1 MSRSPGPAAARPAH
15 TTMPHAERALVVGPG
30 SALRG
35 TLRMPGDKSI
45 SHRAALLGAI
55 AHGTTRVR
63 GFLHADDCLAT
74 LRCLRDLGVLIEE
87 TPEHLVIRG
96 RRLGEPED
104 VLDVANSGTTIRL
117 LAGVLAGQ
125 PFHSVLTGDA
135 SIRRRPM
142 DRITEPLGRMG
153 ARISGRAGGRLA
165 PLSIEGGDLR
175 GIAHA
180 TPVASAQ
187 VKSAVLLAGLFADGE
202 TVVREPSVSRDH
214 TERMLAVFGVP
225 VARDGLTVRL
235 RGPVSPQGAAVRI
248 PGDLSSAAYFLVAA
262 ACVPGSEVSVEDVGL
277 NSTRTGL
284 LDILR
289 LMGAVVDVR
298 DVREEGG
305 EPLGTVTVRAAPLH
319 GTTIEGDLIPRAI
332 DELPVIAVAACL
344 AEGETVIRDAAEL
357 RVKESDRIAALARE
371 LGRLG
376 ATIEARPDG
385 LAIVG
390 GRRLRGG
397 RAASGGDHR
406 IAMALAVAGLCAQAQ
421 VVIEDPACIDTS
433 FPEFEAIL
441 RQVAGR

>member
-1 MSRSPGPAAARPAH
+1 M
-15 TTMPHAERALVVGPG
+15 VGPG

-55 AHGTTRVR
+55 AHGTTRVA

-74 LRCLRDLGVLIEE
+74 LRCLRRLGVPIEE

-96 RRLGEPED
+96 GRLGEPED

-142 DRITEPLGRMG
+142 DRITGPLRRMG

-175 GIAHA
+175 GVAHA
-180 TPVASAQ
+180 TSVASAQ
-187 VKSAVLLAGLFADGE
+187 VKSAILLAGLFADGE
-202 TVVREPSVSRDH
+202 TVVREPSLSRDH

-235 RGPVSPQGAAVRI
+235 RGPVSPEGATVRI

-262 ACVPGSEVSVEDVGL
+262 ACVPGSEVIVEDVGL
-277 NSTRTGL
+277 NPTRTGL

-289 LMGAVVDVR
+289 RMGAAVDVR

-319 GTTIEGDLIPRAI
+319 GATIEGDLIPRAI

-357 RVKESDRIAALARE
+357 RVKESDRIAALAGE

-376 ATIEARPDG
+376 ATIEAQPDG

-406 IAMALAVAGLCAQAQ
+406 IAMALAVAGLCAQAP
-421 VVIEDPACIDTS
+421 VVIEDPSCIDTS

-441 RQVAGR
+441 RRVAGR